1 MRMKV
6 RIERNFKC
14 GGSCNL
20 TVREMP
26 NSKNVC
32 NSMYGKI
39 FEFSYFRQGDFEE
52 FSVVERV
59 YVGKYQ

>member
-1 MRMKV
+1 MQV

-20 TVREMP
+20 TVREIS
-26 NSKNVC
+26 NSKNVR

-39 FEFSYFRQGDFEE
+39 FEFSYFRPGNFEE
-52 FSVVERV
+52 F
-59 YVGKYQ
+59 GG